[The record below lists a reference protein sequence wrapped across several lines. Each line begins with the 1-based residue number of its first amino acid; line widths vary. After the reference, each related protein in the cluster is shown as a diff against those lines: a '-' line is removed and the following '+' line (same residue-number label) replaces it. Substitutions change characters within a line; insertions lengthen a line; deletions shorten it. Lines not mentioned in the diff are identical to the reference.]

1 MHFIRFRNGLKK
13 PFRISFTIL
22 IILFAAVSCA
32 TSPPSEGPA
41 DKGGREKPGPA
52 PEEEAADD
60 DTPEEPLSASGPED
74 SAPSE
79 DSAPPEEPAQQPS
92 SFPAVVWDTTPNE
105 GSPIFCGVS
114 ARQLDRD
121 EEKQRALEDAARQAS
136 MYFGLI
142 GQAKFLKQKT
152 TGSIGY
158 LQDID
163 IGYDEQL
170 AAQLVDRLE
179 IILEYQDTRSTFV
192 KAVLPSITMGAIPY
206 RAGPLPNSTPA
217 WVLNPPEIPGKLV
230 GVGVAQRKRL
240 ASDSIAAAD
249 EKAVEELLTQVSTK
263 IQTIQSERTIDSVG
277 TLHDTTS
284 LEVAKAE
291 LDGYY
296 VLSRWQE
303 GNYYYTLAICNRP
316 NK

>member
-1 MHFIRFRNGLKK
+1 MHFIWFRNGLKK
-13 PFRISFTIL
+13 PFRISFIIL
-22 IILFAAVSCA
+22 ILLFAAVSCA
-32 TSPPSEGPA
+32 TSPPPEGSA
-41 DKGGREKPGPA
+41 DNGGGEKPETA
-52 PEEEAADD
+52 PEEEVQDES
-60 DTPEEPLSASGPED
+60 TEEEAQAASGSKDSVPE
-74 SAPSE
+74 
-79 DSAPPEEPAQQPS
+79 EEPAQQPS
-92 SFPAVVWDTTPNE
+92 SFLAVLWDTTPDE
-105 GSPIFCGVS
+105 GNPVFCGVS

-158 LQDID
+158 LRDID
-163 IGYDEQL
+163 IGYDEEL

-179 IILEYQDTRSTFV
+179 IILEYQDRRSTFV
-192 KAVLPSITMGAIPY
+192 KVILPSITMEAVPYNLGPIP
-206 RAGPLPNSTPA
+206 GKSPA
-217 WVLNPPEIPGKLV
+217 WILTPPEIPGKLV

-240 ASDSIAAAD
+240 PSDSIATAD
-249 EKAVEELLTQVSTK
+249 EKAVEELLAQVSIQ

-316 NK
+316 KK

>member
-1 MHFIRFRNGLKK
+1 MHFIWFRNGLKK
-13 PFRISFTIL
+13 PFRISLIIL

-32 TSPPSEGPA
+32 TSPPPEDPA
-41 DKGGREKPGPA
+41 DNGGREKPETA
-52 PEEEAADD
+52 PEEEVKDESR
-60 DTPEEPLSASGPED
+60 EEEAQASSGSKDSVPAED
-74 SAPSE
+74 PVPDE
-79 DSAPPEEPAQQPS
+79 KPAQQPS
-92 SFPAVVWDTTPNE
+92 SFLAVLWDTTPDE
-105 GSPIFCGVS
+105 GNPVFCGVS

-163 IGYDEQL
+163 IGYDEEL

-179 IILEYQDTRSTFV
+179 IILEYQDSRYTFV
-192 KAVLPSITMGAIPY
+192 KVVLPSITMDAVPY
-206 RAGPLPNSTPA
+206 NAGPLPGKTPA
-217 WVLNPPEIPGKLV
+217 WILTPPEIPGKLV

-240 ASDSIAAAD
+240 TSDSIATAD

-316 NK
+316 KK

>member
-1 MHFIRFRNGLKK
+1 MHFIWFRNGLKK
-13 PFRISFTIL
+13 PFRISFIIL
-22 IILFAAVSCA
+22 IILFTAVSCA
-32 TSPPSEGPA
+32 TSPPPKGPA
-41 DKGGREKPGPA
+41 DNGGNPEPGMGEEGKDEST
-52 PEEEAADD
+52 EEEAQA
-60 DTPEEPLSASGPED
+60 ASGSQD
-74 SAPSE
+74 SDA
-79 DSAPPEEPAQQPS
+79 AEEPAQQPS
-92 SFPAVVWDTTPNE
+92 SFLAVLWDTTPDE
-105 GSPIFCGVS
+105 GNPVFCGVA

-163 IGYDEQL
+163 IGYDEEL

-179 IILEYQDTRSTFV
+179 VILEYQDSRSTFV
-192 KAVLPSITMGAIPY
+192 KAVLPSISMDAVPY
-206 RAGPLPNSTPA
+206 NAGTLPQKTPV
-217 WVLNPPEIPGKLV
+217 WILNPPEIPGKLV
-230 GVGVAQRKRL
+230 GVGVAQMKRL
-240 ASDSIAAAD
+240 ASDSIATAD
-249 EKAVEELLTQVSTK
+249 EKAVEELLTQISTK

-316 NK
+316 KK